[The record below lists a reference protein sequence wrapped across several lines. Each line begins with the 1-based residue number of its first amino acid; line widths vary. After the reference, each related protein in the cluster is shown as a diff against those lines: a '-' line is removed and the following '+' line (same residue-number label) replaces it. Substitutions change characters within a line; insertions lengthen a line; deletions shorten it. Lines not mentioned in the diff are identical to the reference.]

1 MTAIYNYN
9 STSQHLCKT
18 SNLSNKFLTLNR
30 FDRPK
35 LHYAQRPMTASINNA
50 SLSHE
55 QNKFKQQTEQTTPF
69 SSNRNIH
76 HPRVFNL
83 DSSRLADE
91 QETQHQRSSTAPFLS
106 NRNGH
111 YPRSLNSENSGFVT
125 EQKALHQTTF
135 TAPLS
140 RNKNTN
146 YPHVSNSENSDNRYR
161 TWAEAVS
168 FSMPRKK
175 RTEPRDVSLNNRSAN
190 QKSDIFP
197 NNRRRSWKH
206 DLHLLNGTSND
217 NVANDNYSVVAS
229 NIDKG
234 ITTAIIQNWFS
245 KRNLPLKECTLLTT
259 SNNARFLSYKITFQP
274 NDFDRVTSDSSI
286 WPSGVKVRQFKT
298 FNSDNEWTKVTTR
311 QHRYRKGSVT
321 NNNQYGC

>member
-1 MTAIYNYN
+1 M
-9 STSQHLCKT
+9 
-18 SNLSNKFLTLNR
+18 NR
-30 FDRPK
+30 K
-35 LHYAQRPMTASINNA
+35 HYI
-50 SLSHE
+50 
-55 QNKFKQQTEQTTPF
+55 KQP
-69 SSNRNIH
+69 
-76 HPRVFNL
+76 
-83 DSSRLADE
+83 
-91 QETQHQRSSTAPFLS
+91 TQL
-106 NRNGH
+106 
-111 YPRSLNSENSGFVT
+111 
-125 EQKALHQTTF
+125 
-135 TAPLS
+135 PLS

-311 QHRYRKGSVT
+311 QHRYRKGSGT